1 MFGRLLNVSVFFN
14 RFMYLEYDLACKK
27 LFFFSDVEENE
38 SSMICPCCQRIF
50 HVDCV
55 QSMALS
61 YGRAHIKCPTCGE
74 KTKFSDEAL
83 YQGVYIPEKDAA
95 WDNPTEESFYNFQQ
109 MGQLYAHCDAKPCGC
124 TKGPKF
130 NLAGSRFEVPRF
142 FK

>member
-1 MFGRLLNVSVFFN
+1 
-14 RFMYLEYDLACKK
+14 LAGC
-27 LFFFSDVEENE
+27 LTDVEENE

-74 KTKFSDEAL
+74 KSKFSDEAL

-95 WDNPTEESFYNFQQ
+95 WENPAEESFYNAIILRDQFELFYFIF
-109 MGQLYAHCDAKPCGC
+109 GG
-124 TKGPKF
+124 G
-130 NLAGSRFEVPRF
+130 GSLKHNFCYRGKKR
-142 FK
+142 